1 MEIFF
6 AEIPGSLRFIFMAL
20 QSLAVFLF
28 VFYFSEIKA
37 SLKLLFAISLAKIIL
52 KNWYES
58 TFVLDFISALF
69 LNIVVNILL
78 VLAFTRIYNYK
89 VVITA
94 TLASI
99 VLLITLPSV
108 TLWLIKYYPSTHP
121 HIVWFI
127 ARLPQFAILNLIVLW
142 AYRTDFMHYSNY
154 QV

>member
-1 MEIFF
+1 MENFF
-6 AEIPGSLRFIFMAL
+6 AEIPFSLRFIFMIL

-28 VFYFSEIKA
+28 IFFFSEIKA
-37 SLKLLFAISLAKIIL
+37 SCKLLFAIATVKIIL

-58 TFVLDFISALF
+58 TFMLDFISAVF

-78 VLAFTRIYNYK
+78 VYAFTRICNYK
-89 VVITA
+89 VIITA
-94 TLASI
+94 ALASI
-99 VLLITLPSV
+99 VLLITVPTV
-108 TLWLIKYYPSTHP
+108 TLLLVKYYPNTHP

-142 AYRTDFMHYSNY
+142 AYRTKFMHYGNY